1 LFAKEHFH
9 GTIQTQK
16 QKLNKI
22 FANGSKKRNS
32 KPNKKQENILGES
45 ASVKTPYSNI
55 DFFFRKKF
63 SEFIFFLKIV

>member
-55 DFFFRKKF
+55 DFFQEKILRIY
-63 SEFIFFLKIV
+63 IFP